1 MQPRSESGPQTTY
14 TLNLCARYYTV
25 PCILSSSFFHLYFAC
40 RGHAR
45 EVRRQTRNARE
56 GLSNRTMGLT
66 IRDVA
71 KAAGVSTATVSN
83 VLNKTGK
90 VGRRTH
96 LLVLSTVK
104 RLGYFPNVHARHLA
118 SRDSRTLG
126 IIVSD
131 IENPFF
137 PEVIKSFEVRARQLG
152 YDAILSD
159 TNYNPRR
166 TREAAQRMME
176 HNVRGVAVMTSE
188 ISLRL
193 IHELARRRIA
203 VTFLDLA
210 PVRSYMSNLRIDYFS
225 GVEQIV
231 KYLHSNGHRRIA
243 FIAGRPRLKSN
254 LARLQAYE
262 KCMQDLGLE
271 PGPILRGDLRF
282 EGGLAA
288 GLAIAKLSPRPTAVV
303 AVNDLTA
310 VGVIKGLSKA
320 GCRVPQDVSV
330 TGFDN
335 TRLAE
340 YSNPSITTVDVHR
353 EMVGRMAADVLH
365 ELSCSANPQGKEYQV
380 PAELILGDSSGP
392 APSE

>member
-1 MQPRSESGPQTTY
+1 
-14 TLNLCARYYTV
+14 
-25 PCILSSSFFHLYFAC
+25 
-40 RGHAR
+40 
-45 EVRRQTRNARE
+45 
-56 GLSNRTMGLT
+56 MGLT

-71 KAAGVSTATVSN
+71 TAAGVSTATVSN

-104 RLGYFPNVHARHLA
+104 LLGYIPNVHARHLA
-118 SRDSRTLG
+118 SHDSRTMG

-137 PEVIKSFEVRARQLG
+137 PEVIKSFETRARELG

-159 TNYNPRR
+159 TNYDPRR

-210 PVRSYMSNLRIDYFS
+210 PVRKYISNLRIDYYS
-225 GVEQIV
+225 GMQQIV
-231 KYLHSNGHRRIA
+231 DYLYKHGHRRIA
-243 FIAGRPRLKSN
+243 FVAGRPRLRSN
-254 LARLQAYE
+254 VVRLQSYE
-262 KCMQDLGLE
+262 TCMKALGLE
-271 PGPILRGDLRF
+271 PGPVLPGDLRF
-282 EGGLAA
+282 EGGLSA
-288 GLAIAKLSPRPTAVV
+288 GLALAQLVPRHTAVM

-310 VGVIKGLSKA
+310 VGVIKGLLKA
-320 GCRVPQDVSV
+320 GCRVPEDVSV
-330 TGFDN
+330 TGFDK

-340 YSNPSITTVDVHR
+340 YSNPSITTVDIHR
-353 EMVGRMAADVLH
+353 DVLGHMAADALH
-365 ELSCSANPQGKEYQV
+365 ELSCSADPQGREYQIT
-380 PAELILGDSSGP
+380 AELIPGDSSGP
-392 APSE
+392 APSF

>member
-1 MQPRSESGPQTTY
+1 M
-14 TLNLCARYYTV
+14 A
-25 PCILSSSFFHLYFAC
+25 
-40 RGHAR
+40 
-45 EVRRQTRNARE
+45 
-56 GLSNRTMGLT
+56 LT

-90 VGRRTH
+90 VGRCTH
-96 LLVLSTVK
+96 RLVLSAVK
-104 RLGYFPNVHARHLA
+104 RLGYFPNAHARHLA

-137 PEVIKSFEVRARQLG
+137 PEVIKSFETRARQLG

-159 TNYNPRR
+159 TNYETRR
-166 TREAAQRMME
+166 TGEAAERMME
-176 HNVRGVAVMTSE
+176 HNVRGVAIMTSE
-188 ISLRL
+188 ISMRL

-210 PVRSYMSNLRIDYFS
+210 PVRAYMSNLRIDYFS

-231 KYLHSNGHRRIA
+231 KYLHSYGHRRIA
-243 FIAGRPRLKSN
+243 FVAGRPRLKSN
-254 LARLQAYE
+254 IARLQAYE
-262 KCMQDLGLE
+262 KCMRALGLE
-271 PGPILRGDLRF
+271 PGPILPGDLRF

-288 GLAIAKLSPRPTAVV
+288 GLSIAKLFPRPTAVM

-310 VGVIKGLSKA
+310 VGIIKGLMKG
-320 GCRVPQDVSV
+320 GCRVPQDISV

-340 YSNPSITTVDVHR
+340 YSNPSITTVDIHR
-353 EMVGRMAADVLH
+353 DMLGQMAADALH
-365 ELSCSANPQGKEYQV
+365 ELSCSDSPQGREYQIR
-380 PAELILGDSSGP
+380 AELILGDSSGP
-392 APSE
+392 APTEQIHPGGISKSAP

>member
-1 MQPRSESGPQTTY
+1 MR
-14 TLNLCARYYTV
+14 
-25 PCILSSSFFHLYFAC
+25 
-40 RGHAR
+40 
-45 EVRRQTRNARE
+45 
-56 GLSNRTMGLT
+56 LT
-66 IRDVA
+66 IHDVA

-90 VGRRTH
+90 VGRRTQQ
-96 LLVLSTVK
+96 LVLSTVK

-137 PEVIKSFEVRARQLG
+137 PEVIKSFEIRARELG

-159 TNYNPRR
+159 TNYDPHR
-166 TREAAQRMME
+166 TQEAAKRMMQ

-188 ISLRL
+188 ISLKL
-193 IHELARRRIA
+193 IDELARRKIA

-210 PVRSYMSNLRIDYFS
+210 PVRGLVSKLRIDYFS

-231 KYLHSNGHRRIA
+231 KYLHQLGHRHIA
-243 FIAGRPRLKSN
+243 FIAGRPKLKSN
-254 LARLQAYE
+254 LARLTAYD
-262 KCMQDLGLE
+262 KCMLQLGLE
-271 PGPILRGDLRF
+271 PGPVLPGDLRF

-288 GLAIAKLSPRPTAVV
+288 GLAIAKMSPRPTAVM

-310 VGVIKGLSKA
+310 VGVIKGLIKF
-320 GCRVPQDVSV
+320 GCRIPQDISV

-353 EMVGRMAADVLH
+353 EMLGQMAADALH
-365 ELSCSANPQGKEYQV
+365 ELSSATNPHGKEYQI
-380 PAELILGDSSGP
+380 PAELIVGDSSGP
-392 APSE
+392 VPF